1 MTWSGVAQATGYRVS
16 RATSADGPYTTTADL
31 DVATGTGT
39 KAAGVVNLF
48 VASDGSFVYVE
59 VVSDAATN
67 GPRRYYRVT
76 AYNPAGSAA
85 PSAVVCGTPPPSAT
99 C

>member
-1 MTWSGVAQATGYRVS
+1 MTWGGVALATGYRVS
-16 RATSADGPYTTTADL
+16 RATSADGPYSTTADL

-39 KAAGVVNLF
+39 KAAGVVNPF

-76 AYNPAGSAA
+76 AYNSAGDAA
-85 PSAVVCGTPPPSAT
+85 PSAAVCGMPPPGT
-99 C
+99 PC